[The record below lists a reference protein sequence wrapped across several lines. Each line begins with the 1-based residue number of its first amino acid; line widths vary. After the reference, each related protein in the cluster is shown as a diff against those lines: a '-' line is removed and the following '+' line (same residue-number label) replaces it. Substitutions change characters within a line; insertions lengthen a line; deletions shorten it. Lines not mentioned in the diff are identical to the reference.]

1 VDWTQWLTP
10 VGVVSAIGIALAAWL
25 RNRPAMKHAETA
37 AEGPLWERIGALEAS
52 GRSERED
59 CQRRVGLLEAHV
71 ADLEHDLANEEANL
85 DSFLLLATISPDKL
99 GDMVPHLRE
108 QRQRHK
114 ERKAMKRGAREGALI
129 AGTEASNQ

>member
-1 VDWTQWLTP
+1 MDWLQWLTSA
-10 VGVVSAIGIALAAWL
+10 GVVGAIGIALGAWL
-25 RNRPAMKHAETA
+25 RQRPAMKHAETA

-52 GRSERED
+52 SKGERED

-99 GDMVPHLRE
+99 AEMVPHLRE

-114 ERKAMKRGAREGALI
+114 ERKALKRGAREGALI
-129 AGTEASNQ
+129 AGTEAGNS